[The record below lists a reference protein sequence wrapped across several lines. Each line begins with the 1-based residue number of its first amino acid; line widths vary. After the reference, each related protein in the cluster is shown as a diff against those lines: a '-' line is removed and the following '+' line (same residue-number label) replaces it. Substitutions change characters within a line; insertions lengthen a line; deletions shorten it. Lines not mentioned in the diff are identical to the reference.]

1 MMSVGG
7 GVLFDQPELLLIIGE
22 ALNESPSDLSLK
34 LVLSEEAR
42 VWSVTVNRGHLA
54 TVPMAWFKQHKSSG
68 KADQEQRAL
77 SSWGLSLNGPRL
89 ISRVD
94 RCSVLLSHCPGIVVK
109 SFSVD
114 QAHIVGEILAT
125 LHSKRVIDEDR
136 LSITEALSE
145 RRRSTL
151 QGLSVL
157 YKQIMAEDSD
167 LSIALERAVELL
179 QTSLHEEPIESSQ
192 LDRNGEVG
200 VQRELSEE
208 RRVACHR
215 DVRREHLLFA
225 PSMDNKQS
233 VDQEQMYLIDWGQSR
248 LDHWSSDWV
257 KLYLEE
263 DSTYIF
269 QEMWARYWV
278 TRELLSSD
286 RKNASHLSS
295 TCLTLGMRE
304 QQARQKQTRQKQ
316 TRDLKILQQQ
326 TALHVINTLRW
337 AHRRLS
343 VSHKPHS
350 TSPTMEDLAIWQ
362 RGIREL
368 SLLNKRLSKE

>member
-1 MMSVGG
+1 MMSVGC

-22 ALNESPSDLSLK
+22 ALNESPSNLTLK

-54 TVPMAWFKQHKSSG
+54 TAPTAWFKQHKSRG

-77 SSWGLSLNGPRL
+77 SSWALSLNGPRL
-89 ISRVD
+89 ISRVG

-114 QAHIVGEILAT
+114 QAHIVGETLAT
-125 LHSKRVIDEDR
+125 LHSQRVIDEDR
-136 LSITEALSE
+136 LSLTEALSE
-145 RRRSTL
+145 RRRSAL

-157 YKQIMAEDSD
+157 YEQVMAEGSD

-179 QTSLHEEPIESSQ
+179 QTSLLEEPIESSQ
-192 LDRNGEVG
+192 LDRSGEAG
-200 VQRELSEE
+200 VQRKLYEQK
-208 RRVACHR
+208 RVACHR

-225 PSMDNKQS
+225 PSMGHKQS
-233 VDQEQMYLIDWGQSR
+233 FDQDQMYLIDWGQSR

-263 DSTYIF
+263 DSPYIF

-278 TRELLSSD
+278 ARELLSSD
-286 RKNASHLSS
+286 RKNISHLSS
-295 TCLTLGMRE
+295 TCLTLDMRG
-304 QQARQKQTRQKQ
+304 QQTRE
-316 TRDLKILQQQ
+316 LKILQQQ

-337 AHRRLS
+337 AHRR
-343 VSHKPHS
+343 P
-350 TSPTMEDLAIWQ
+350 DLAIWQ

-368 SLLNKRLSKE
+368 SLLNKRLSEE